1 MPLLYYWR
9 RDNYLRDLDMG
20 AGYHLNQSNPLMHG
34 VEKGDSLWAFTR
46 APSGQYVLAA
56 ELIVQAKTHNPPN
69 FRYGRY
75 RVWGDVETSR
85 YFEVEGQP
93 SVEQII
99 RSLSVTANADVL
111 GLSFQGHAAVRPL
124 TRQDH
129 LILQDAARELP
140 LEPRARIFPEERL
153 EAALLMENR
162 EAVKS
167 LVREES
173 PGFSAERRTYLYQEA
188 PSRNRK
194 LVDELHGIYDG
205 KCQLCAWDPKDEYDK
220 YLCHGHHIHW
230 LSRSGEDS
238 LDNMALV
245 CPNHHTAIHRLDA
258 QLDYADMVFD
268 FGIHRE
274 ELVLNLHLEPAR

>member
-20 AGYHLNQSNPLMHG
+20 AGYHLNQSNPLMHK

-46 APSGQYVLAA
+46 APSGQYVLAT
-56 ELIVQAKTHNPPN
+56 ELIVQAKTHNPPS

-85 YFEVEGQP
+85 YFKVEDQP

-99 RSLSVTANADVL
+99 RNLSITANADVL
-111 GLSFQGHAAVRPL
+111 GRSFQGHAAVRPI

-129 LILQDAARELP
+129 LILRDAARELP

-162 EAVKS
+162 EAVRN

-205 KCQLCAWDPKDEYDK
+205 KCQLCAWDPKDEYGE

-230 LSRSGEDS
+230 LSRGGEDS

-258 QLDYADMVFD
+258 QLDYADLAFD
-268 FGIHRE
+268 FGIHQE
-274 ELVLNLHLEPAR
+274 ELALNVHLEPAR

>member
-1 MPLLYYWR
+1 M
-9 RDNYLRDLDMG
+9 
-20 AGYHLNQSNPLMHG
+20 
-34 VEKGDSLWAFTR
+34 
-46 APSGQYVLAA
+46 
-56 ELIVQAKTHNPPN
+56 
-69 FRYGRY
+69 
-75 RVWGDVETSR
+75 WGDVETSR
-85 YFEVEGQP
+85 YFKVEGQP

-111 GLSFQGHAAVRPL
+111 GRSFQGHAAVRPL

-194 LVDELHGIYDG
+194 LVDELHNIYDG
-205 KCQLCAWDPKDEYDK
+205 RCQLCAWDPKDEYGE

-230 LSRSGEDS
+230 LSRGGEDS

-258 QLDYADMVFD
+258 QLDYAGMAFD
-268 FGIHRE
+268 FGIHQE
-274 ELVLNLHLEPAR
+274 ELALNVHLEPAT